1 MSSSIKKNIVWNVV
15 RTAMNLAFPLITF
28 PYVTRVL
35 GPTSIGLVNYA
46 SAIVA
51 YFALF
56 ANFGFPIYG
65 IREIAKNRNN
75 REFLSDVSSGIFTS
89 SLVFAL
95 IVGLIYVGYVVT
107 FQKEYI
113 ALYIVLGL
121 SIVLNSFSFEWF
133 YQGLEDYKY
142 ITIRSFV
149 IKLLSV
155 IALFFLVR
163 NENDVL
169 YYAGL
174 TTIAACAN
182 NIFNFIRLNQ
192 FIRLRIS
199 FKNCFYHIRSS
210 FFLFFG
216 TLAVS
221 IYTYLNSIMLG
232 ALADVT
238 SVGYFTTGNK
248 LIQVLLQVIA
258 AVTATVIPRIS
269 FLIGTEQIN
278 VAVVLQKKLL
288 NLILYTT
295 IPLMIGALVLSE
307 PIVLLLGGKEFLPS
321 VEIARVLSLLIVVI
335 PLSNFLGMQILYP
348 IRKEK
353 YGTYAVMLGA
363 LTNLILN
370 YYFIAHWGCIGAAI
384 STVCAECVVTI
395 AHYGWARPYMSLKIS
410 DFILLKPLL
419 ASLVMGIAVFLVWK
433 IFLNIFSLFLL
444 TPLGFVLYCLI
455 LKAMKDSNYV
465 RVEQFIMKR
474 INERHLRI

>member
-35 GPTSIGLVNYA
+35 GPTSIGLINYA

-107 FQKEYI
+107 FQQEYI

-182 NIFNFIRLNQ
+182 NIFNFIACSV
-192 FIRLRIS
+192 F
-199 FKNCFYHIRSS
+199 H
-210 FFLFFG
+210 FFF
-216 TLAVS
+216 
-221 IYTYLNSIMLG
+221 
-232 ALADVT
+232 
-238 SVGYFTTGNK
+238 
-248 LIQVLLQVIA
+248 
-258 AVTATVIPRIS
+258 
-269 FLIGTEQIN
+269 
-278 VAVVLQKKLL
+278 
-288 NLILYTT
+288 
-295 IPLMIGALVLSE
+295 
-307 PIVLLLGGKEFLPS
+307 
-321 VEIARVLSLLIVVI
+321 
-335 PLSNFLGMQILYP
+335 
-348 IRKEK
+348 
-353 YGTYAVMLGA
+353 
-363 LTNLILN
+363 
-370 YYFIAHWGCIGAAI
+370 
-384 STVCAECVVTI
+384 
-395 AHYGWARPYMSLKIS
+395 
-410 DFILLKPLL
+410 
-419 ASLVMGIAVFLVWK
+419 
-433 IFLNIFSLFLL
+433 
-444 TPLGFVLYCLI
+444 
-455 LKAMKDSNYV
+455 
-465 RVEQFIMKR
+465 
-474 INERHLRI
+474 